1 MRMGQRFLTTN
12 TNVYHRGD
20 ILQRLWSTRDVENE
34 RMSPWVFPS
43 KVSVTGHLYT
53 VSKSLE
59 RITEKTGLPIRLHDL
74 RRTFVSVANGTGI
87 PYYTIK
93 RLVNHSSGGDVTA
106 SVYNVMD
113 VDDLRENRRR
123 TCERIQR
130 IKNTK
135 LMGVLASLGRLSA
148 DIRIAARNN

>member
-1 MRMGQRFLTTN
+1 MQ
-12 TNVYHRGD
+12 
-20 ILQRLWSTRDVENE
+20 IWSNKVDLLAPFKFQKIPLIEGFWANSYEVLLVRPYD
-34 RMSPWVFPS
+34 WYG

-74 RRTFVSVANGTGI
+74 RRTFVSVANSIRI

-113 VDDLRENRRR
+113 VDDLREPMQAI
-123 TCERIQR
+123 TDEF
-130 IKNTK
+130 KK
-135 LMGVLASLGRLSA
+135 LMGGML
-148 DIRIAARNN
+148 